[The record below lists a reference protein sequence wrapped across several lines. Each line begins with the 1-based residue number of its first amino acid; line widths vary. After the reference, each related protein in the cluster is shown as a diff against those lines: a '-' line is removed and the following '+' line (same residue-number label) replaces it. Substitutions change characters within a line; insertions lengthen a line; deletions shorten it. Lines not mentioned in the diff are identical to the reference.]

1 MKRLLKNSIIIILLL
16 GIAVYF
22 TSCKKEVALTVVPVV
37 ITSQVSDI
45 TQTSAL
51 TGGIVED
58 NGGAKVTDIGVC
70 WSTSPNPTTSSNKL
84 SIDKI
89 SIGKDA
95 GSFTGSLTGL
105 IGDTRYYVR
114 AYATN
119 SAGTAYGSEISFSTQ
134 ALTHDPEVTTTAITS
149 ITSSSAVSGGTL
161 LNIQT
166 DFLIES
172 GICWSTSPNPTRDDS
187 KTISV
192 TNSGIFVS
200 ILTGLTQGTKYYVRA
215 YALYGT
221 VYDNGILY
229 GNDISFTTKQV
240 AIATLTTTAITNIT
254 TASAGA
260 GGNVTS
266 DGGSRITEWG
276 VCWNTSG
283 NPTTDNYK
291 NIAAGV
297 AQGSGIFMGVL
308 PDLNQGTTYYVR
320 AYAVNSEGTAYGN
333 EISFS
338 TLSIVTTSA
347 IVSFSSTSA
356 VVTGNVIYGQ
366 IGNHLIG
373 SGVCWSTSH
382 NPTTADSKTPNVT
395 YSGIFTTNLTGLTQ
409 GTTYFVKAYA
419 EYDNRSYTLW

>member
-1 MKRLLKNSIIIILLL
+1 M
-16 GIAVYF
+16 
-22 TSCKKEVALTVVPVV
+22 
-37 ITSQVSDI
+37 
-45 TQTSAL
+45 
-51 TGGIVED
+51 
-58 NGGAKVTDIGVC
+58 
-70 WSTSPNPTTSSNKL
+70 
-84 SIDKI
+84 
-89 SIGKDA
+89 
-95 GSFTGSLTGL
+95 
-105 IGDTRYYVR
+105 
-114 AYATN
+114 
-119 SAGTAYGSEISFSTQ
+119 
-134 ALTHDPEVTTTAITS
+134 
-149 ITSSSAVSGGTL
+149 

-419 EYDNRSYTLW
+419 EYDNAPTLYGNELSFTTSFEQGTGTQKSDFPGGARYDATSFSIGIKVYLGLGTTDGDNILKDFWEWDQASNVWTRKADYPGNEVFGAVGFSIGTKGYIGTGGTNEFWEYDPATNSWTQKSSLPGTGKRSYAVGFSIGTKGYIGTGYMGIASNSDYQGFLGMGSDN